1 HTYEFRSMATD
12 RAGNPEAPPSGND
25 SWTIVDVTPPD
36 SRVTNLPAYENSLQ
50 FAIAW
55 GPVVG
60 TTDIAAYSVQWKD
73 GANPWTDLVGYTNTT
88 AMGATF
94 VGQDAHLYAFRSIAR
109 DRAGNAES
117 VPLIAD
123 TSTFIDV
130 TRPFVTDLRPV
141 GGNTNLTPWIV
152 VTFSEP
158 MNRSSVEGRFSINP
172 LMDGTF
178 LWSSDSRVVT
188 NRKSTRLN
196 SSHDQISYAVFC

>member
-1 HTYEFRSMATD
+1 NTRSNS
-12 RAGNPEAPPSGND
+12 RSRGVPS
-25 SWTIVDVTPPD
+25 SAQQT
-36 SRVTNLPAYENSLQ
+36 SRPSPCSGKT
-50 FAIAW
+50 
-55 GPVVG
+55 G
-60 TTDIAAYSVQWKD
+60 
-73 GANPWTDLVGYTNTT
+73 NPWTDLVGYTNTT

-117 VPLIAD
+117 APLIAD

-158 MNRSSVEGRFSINP
+158 MNRSSVEYGFSI
-172 LMDGTF
+172 
-178 LWSSDSRVVT
+178 
-188 NRKSTRLN
+188 
-196 SSHDQISYAVFC
+196 